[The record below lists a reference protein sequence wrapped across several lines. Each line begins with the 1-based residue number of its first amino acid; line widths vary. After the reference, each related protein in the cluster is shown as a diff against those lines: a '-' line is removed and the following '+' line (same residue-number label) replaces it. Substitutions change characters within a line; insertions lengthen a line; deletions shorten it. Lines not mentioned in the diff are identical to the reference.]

1 MCSSDLWL
9 LARKQW
15 IVPIPGTTKLAR
27 LDENIGAAAIRLTP
41 DELREIETAAS
52 QITIQGARYPEAL
65 EKRTG
70 L

>member
-1 MCSSDLWL
+1 MQK
-9 LARKQW
+9 RKLGKW

-27 LDENIGAAAIRLTP
+27 LEENIGAVSIRLTP
-41 DELREIETAAS
+41 DDLREIETAAS